1 MLFLYYDTTVYRE
14 IFAYV
19 LFLILSPAGSCQF
32 REKNNLFLFVDLIYF
47 YLFLSFTFYPEMM
60 EDPAAHINV
69 YTYNTLAFFTG
80 NLYDIDLLRLCHKCS
95 KFDFFMIL
103 VYVVQYIRFSC

>member
-1 MLFLYYDTTVYRE
+1 M
-14 IFAYV
+14 
-19 LFLILSPAGSCQF
+19 F
-32 REKNNLFLFVDLIYF
+32 REKNNLFLSVDIIYF
-47 YLFLSFTFYPEMM
+47 YLFLSFTFYPEMI

-69 YTYNTLAFFTG
+69 YAYNTVAFSTG

>member
-1 MLFLYYDTTVYRE
+1 M
-14 IFAYV
+14 
-19 LFLILSPAGSCQF
+19 F
-32 REKNNLFLFVDLIYF
+32 REKNNLFLSVDIIYF
-47 YLFLSFTFYPEMM
+47 YLFLSFTFYPEMI

-69 YTYNTLAFFTG
+69 YAYNTIAFSTG

-103 VYVVQYIRFSC
+103 VYVVQYIFVFLVKRIFDIFLLFFSMH

>member
-1 MLFLYYDTTVYRE
+1 M
-14 IFAYV
+14 
-19 LFLILSPAGSCQF
+19 F
-32 REKNNLFLFVDLIYF
+32 REKNYLFLSVDIIYF
-47 YLFLSFTFYPEMM
+47 YLFLSFTFYPEMI

-69 YTYNTLAFFTG
+69 YAYNTIAFSTG

-103 VYVVQYIRFSC
+103 VYVVQYIFVFLVKRIFDIFLLFFSMH

>member
-1 MLFLYYDTTVYRE
+1 MLSELKKKNVHRKKQFIFVCRYYLFLY
-14 IFAYV
+14 
-19 LFLILSPAGSCQF
+19 ILSFS
-32 REKNNLFLFVDLIYF
+32 
-47 YLFLSFTFYPEMM
+47 FYPEMI

-69 YTYNTLAFFTG
+69 YTFNTIAFSTG

>member
-1 MLFLYYDTTVYRE
+1 MYYTKKTFLLFLYYDTTVYRE

-19 LFLILSPAGSCQF
+19 LFLIHVLSPAGSCQF

-69 YTYNTLAFFTG
+69 YTYNTLAFSTG

-95 KFDFFMIL
+95 KFDFL
-103 VYVVQYIRFSC
+103 

>member
-1 MLFLYYDTTVYRE
+1 
-14 IFAYV
+14 
-19 LFLILSPAGSCQF
+19 
-32 REKNNLFLFVDLIYF
+32 
-47 YLFLSFTFYPEMM
+47 MM

-95 KFDFFMIL
+95 KFDFFYDTSIRCTIYSFFLLKEYLIYFSACIDYKDCFVAMHFKNIL
-103 VYVVQYIRFSC
+103 KNPFRIA

>member
-1 MLFLYYDTTVYRE
+1 M
-14 IFAYV
+14 
-19 LFLILSPAGSCQF
+19 F
-32 REKNNLFLFVDLIYF
+32 REKNNLFLSVDIIYF
-47 YLFLSFTFYPEMM
+47 YLFLRFTFFPEMI

-69 YTYNTLAFFTG
+69 YAYNTIAFSTG

-103 VYVVQYIRFSC
+103 VYVVQYIFVFLVKRIFDIFLLFFSMH